1 MTIIMRYRTCLQPF
15 FKQSIL
21 CVIVFLSFG
30 VDGFSQS
37 APYAESNFWDKVQFG
52 GGLGLGFGSGFFN
65 ATISP
70 TAVYRINNAFST
82 GAGLNFT
89 YASEKNFYESYV
101 VGASLLALFNP
112 IREIQLSSEFQQSF
126 VSRNYDSRTFFRDE
140 DYWVSALFLGIGF
153 NTGNVTVGIQYDVL
167 FDRERSVFGEAWYPF
182 VRVFF

>member
-1 MTIIMRYRTCLQPF
+1 MHNTVEF
-15 FKQSIL
+15 FKKHTRVIL
-21 CVIVFLSFG
+21 FPLIIFLLSFS
-30 VDGFSQS
+30 SQS
-37 APYAESNFWDKVQFG
+37 QSLYNDNSNFWNQVQFG
-52 GGLGLGFGSGFFN
+52 GGIGLGFGSGFFN

-70 TAVYRINNAFST
+70 TAIYRFNESFSAGT
-82 GAGLNFT
+82 GLNFT
-89 YASEKNFYESYV
+89 YASESNFYESYV
-101 VGASLLALFNP
+101 IGASALALFNP

-126 VSRNYDSRTFFRDE
+126 VSRNYDSRTLFADE

>member
-1 MTIIMRYRTCLQPF
+1 MHTTDELFKRWVKVILIPFIIF
-15 FKQSIL
+15 SITL
-21 CVIVFLSFG
+21 N
-30 VDGFSQS
+30 SQS
-37 APYAESNFWDKVQFG
+37 QTLSTNDTNFWDQVQFG

-70 TAVYRINNAFST
+70 TAIYRFNEKFSAGT
-82 GAGLNFT
+82 GLNFT

-101 VGASLLALFNP
+101 VGASALALFNP

-126 VSRNYDSRTFFRDE
+126 VSRNYDSRTFLSDE

-167 FDRERSVFGEAWYPF
+167 FDRQRSVFGEAWYPF